1 MRFSFWTGNGQTWQ
15 DTLEGCRYA
24 ESTGWD
30 GIWYADHFMPN
41 EENVDQP
48 IHEAWS
54 ILAAIA
60 ASVPRVRIGPLVA
73 GNTYRNPALTAKIAA
88 TVDHISGGRVVLGLG
103 AGWQENEHEKYGF
116 EFSTVKGRLDR
127 LDEAVEIVTSLLSN
141 NRTNYQGDHYTILD
155 APLDPKPV
163 QTKIPLMIG
172 GGGRKRTLRTAA
184 IHADEWNYWGMPSD
198 IAELCQVLDAH
209 CDDVGRDPA
218 EIERSACA
226 LMFIADNEE
235 KLERFRDT
243 DFGRATIVGT
253 PTEVIDIVGEYAE
266 VGLDEL
272 IVPDFT
278 FGPLKRKKESMDL
291 FIEQVAPAFRS

>member
-127 LDEAVEIVTSLLSN
+127 LDEAVEIVISLLSN

-278 FGPLKRKKESMDL
+278 FGPLERKKESMDL

>member
-127 LDEAVEIVTSLLSN
+127 LDEAVEIVTSLLSH

-218 EIERSACA
+218 EIERSACT

-278 FGPLKRKKESMDL
+278 FGPLERKKESMDL

>member
-127 LDEAVEIVTSLLSN
+127 LAEAVEIVTSLLSN

-278 FGPLKRKKESMDL
+278 FGPLERKKESMDL

>member
-1 MRFSFWTGNGQTWQ
+1 
-15 DTLEGCRYA
+15 
-24 ESTGWD
+24 
-30 GIWYADHFMPN
+30 
-41 EENVDQP
+41 
-48 IHEAWS
+48 
-54 ILAAIA
+54 
-60 ASVPRVRIGPLVA
+60 LVA

-88 TVDHISGGRVVLGLG
+88 TIDHISGGRLVLGLG

-141 NRTNYQGDHYTILD
+141 KRTDYQGEYYTILD
-155 APLDPKPV
+155 APLDPKPI

-184 IHADEWNYWGMPSD
+184 IHADEWNYWGMPAD

-226 LMFIADNEE
+226 LMFISDSEE
-235 KLERFRDT
+235 KLERFRDM

-253 PTEVIDIVGEYAE
+253 PPEVIDIVGEYAE

-278 FGPLKRKKESMDL
+278 FGPLERKKESMDL
-291 FIEQVAPAFRS
+291 FIERVAPAFRS

>member
-272 IVPDFT
+272 VVPDFT
-278 FGPLKRKKESMDL
+278 FGPLERKKESMDL